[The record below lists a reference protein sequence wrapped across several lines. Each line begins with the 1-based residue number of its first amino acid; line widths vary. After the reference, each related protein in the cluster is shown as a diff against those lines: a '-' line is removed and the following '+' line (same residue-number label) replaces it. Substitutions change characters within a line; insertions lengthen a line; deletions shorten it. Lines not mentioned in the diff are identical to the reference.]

1 MTPSD
6 HTLAANEAARMTLP
20 FSDRQ
25 DFEDAQRGFITALD
39 EPIVTATDGRVVW
52 DITGYGDISGECPD
66 TVHPSL
72 WRSAQLN
79 VMHGLFEVV
88 PSVYQVRGL
97 DLSNMTIV
105 EGDTGVIIIDP
116 LISCETAAA
125 ALELYRSQRGD
136 RPVTAIIYTH
146 SHIDH
151 FGGVRGVLP
160 DGDPGDIPIVAPEG
174 FLEHAVSENLY
185 AGTAMSRRAIYM
197 YGSLL
202 PKGPLGQI
210 TTGLGA
216 TTSVGRVTLVPPTI
230 DITTTGQELV
240 LDGVR
245 IVFQMTPGTEAPA
258 EMNFHFPDL
267 RLLCMAENATH
278 NLHNVVTL
286 RGALVR
292 DAHAWAHFLDEAI
305 EMFAD
310 STDTLFASH
319 HWPTWGRDNIVT
331 YLSQQRDLYGYLHDQ
346 TLRLMNKGFTGIE
359 IAEQLDLPPTLAS
372 SWHCRGYYG
381 SVNHNVKAIYQ
392 RYMGWFDGNPA
403 HLWMHPPEQAATRYV
418 EYMGGADAILER
430 ARQSFDE
437 GDYRWVA
444 EVVNH
449 VVFADPANT
458 EARELQAR
466 TLEQMAYSA
475 ENATWRNFFLMG
487 AVELRGGPMSNTIGA
502 NALEML
508 SYLTVK
514 QIFDATAI
522 RLDGPRAGSM
532 QFGINWTIGDAGDRF
547 FLRLEN
553 GVLSLV
559 SGRHDVSATLS
570 ITLPR
575 ENLLFLL
582 LGFVTLVDLVDGG
595 SASVEGDATVLDT
608 LRSLL
613 DSFDPTF
620 AIVTP

>member
-1 MTPSD
+1 MSPSD
-6 HTLAANEAARMTLP
+6 HTIAANHAARMTLP

-25 DFEDAQRGFITALD
+25 DFEDAARGFITALT
-39 EPIVTATDGRVVW
+39 EPIITATDGRVVW
-52 DITGYGDISGECPD
+52 DITGYGDVSGDAPD

-88 PSVYQVRGL
+88 PGVYQVRGL
-97 DLSNMTIV
+97 DISNMTIV
-105 EGDTGVIIIDP
+105 EGTTGVIVIDP

-125 ALELYRSQRGD
+125 ALDLYRSHRGD
-136 RPVTAIIYTH
+136 RPVTAVIYTH

-160 DGDPGDIPIVAPEG
+160 DGEPGDIPIVAPEG

-185 AGTAMSRRAIYM
+185 AGTAMARRAVYM

-292 DAHAWAHFLDEAI
+292 DAHAWARFLDEAI
-305 EMFAD
+305 ELFAD

-319 HWPTWGRDNIVT
+319 HWPTWGRENIVT

-418 EYMGGADAILER
+418 EYMGGADAVLER
-430 ARQSFDE
+430 ARRSFED

-449 VVFADPANT
+449 VVFADPSNT

-466 TLEQMAYSA
+466 TLEQMAYSS

-487 AVELRGGPMSNTIGA
+487 AVELRGGPMANAIGA

-508 SYLTVK
+508 SHLTVE

-522 RLDGPRAGSM
+522 RLDGPRAGSLRL
-532 QFGINWTIGDAGDRF
+532 GINWTIGDGNDRY

-559 SGRHDVSATLS
+559 AGRHDASATLS
-570 ITLPR
+570 IALPR
-575 ENLLFLL
+575 ANLLFLL
-582 LGFVTLVDLVDGG
+582 LGFVTLTDLVDAGTAVVDG
-595 SASVEGDATVLDT
+595 EVAVLDT
-608 LRSLL
+608 LRALL

>member
-1 MTPSD
+1 
-6 HTLAANEAARMTLP
+6 
-20 FSDRQ
+20 
-25 DFEDAQRGFITALD
+25 
-39 EPIVTATDGRVVW
+39 
-52 DITGYGDISGECPD
+52 GE
-66 TVHPSL
+66 
-72 WRSAQLN
+72 
-79 VMHGLFEVV
+79 
-88 PSVYQVRGL
+88 
-97 DLSNMTIV
+97 
-105 EGDTGVIIIDP
+105 TGVIVIDP

-125 ALELYRSQRGD
+125 ALELYRSHRGD
-136 RPVTAIIYTH
+136 RPVTAVIYTH

-160 DGDPGDIPIVAPEG
+160 DGEPGDIPIVAPEG

-185 AGTAMSRRAIYM
+185 AGTAMARRAVYM

-286 RGALVR
+286 RGAIVR
-292 DAHAWAHFLDEAI
+292 DAHGWAHFLDEAI
-305 EMFAD
+305 ELFAD
-310 STDTLFASH
+310 ATDTLFASH
-319 HWPTWGRDNIVT
+319 HWPTWGRDEIVT

-418 EYMGGADAILER
+418 EYMGGADAVLER
-430 ARQSFDE
+430 ARRSFAE

-449 VVFADPANT
+449 VVFADPSNM
-458 EARELQAR
+458 EARELQAS
-466 TLEQMAYSA
+466 TLEQLAYGS

-487 AVELRGGPMSNTIGA
+487 AVELRGGPMTNAVGA

-508 SYLTVK
+508 SHLSVE
-514 QIFDATAI
+514 QIFDAMAI

-532 QFGINWTIGDAGDRF
+532 RLGINWTLSGSGARH
-547 FLRLEN
+547 FLRLDN
-553 GVLSLV
+553 AVLSQV
-559 SGRHDVSATLS
+559 PGRHDRSATLD

-575 ENLLFLL
+575 
-582 LGFVTLVDLVDGG
+582 
-595 SASVEGDATVLDT
+595 
-608 LRSLL
+608 
-613 DSFDPTF
+613 
-620 AIVTP
+620 